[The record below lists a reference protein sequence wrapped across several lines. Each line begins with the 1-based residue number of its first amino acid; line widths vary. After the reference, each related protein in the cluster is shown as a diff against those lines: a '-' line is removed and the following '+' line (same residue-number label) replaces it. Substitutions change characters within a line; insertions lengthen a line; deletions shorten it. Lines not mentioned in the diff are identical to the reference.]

1 MKSDRIELIF
11 VENSLVS
18 DLNIDLKKA
27 NIGTIYV
34 RVDIETISFTRRFLV
49 DKGYSTRLMVVPDE
63 ENIFYIYGRKKASKA
78 VFNEHCKNTVIR
90 KDDYIRYLI
99 EVSSNDFDVVATDN
113 SKITK
118 ADIDR
123 EWITI

>member
-11 VENSLVS
+11 IENSLVS

-34 RVDIETISFTRRFLV
+34 RVDIDTISFTRQFLV
-49 DKGYSTRLMVVPDE
+49 DKGYSTRLMVIPDK
-63 ENIFYIYGRKKASKA
+63 ENVFYIYGRKKASKA

-90 KDDYIRYLI
+90 KDDYVIYLI

-118 ADIDR
+118 TDINR

>member
-1 MKSDRIELIF
+1 MKSDRVELIF
-11 VENSLVS
+11 IENSLVS

-34 RVDIETISFTRRFLV
+34 RVDIETISFTRQFLV
-49 DKGYSTRLMVVPDE
+49 DKGYSTRLMVIPDE

-118 ADIDR
+118 IDINR
-123 EWITI
+123 EWIII

>member
-18 DLNIDLKKA
+18 DLKIDLKKA

-34 RVDIETISFTRRFLV
+34 RVDIETISFTRQFLV
-49 DKGYSTRLMVVPDE
+49 DKGYSTRLMVIPDE

>member
-11 VENSLVS
+11 IENSLVS
-18 DLNIDLKKA
+18 DLNIDLEKA
-27 NIGTIYV
+27 NIGTIYA
-34 RVDIETISFTRRFLV
+34 RVGIETISFTRQLLV
-49 DKGYSTRLMVVPDE
+49 DKGYSTRLIVIPDE

-118 ADIDR
+118 TDINR
-123 EWITI
+123 GWITI

>member
-1 MKSDRIELIF
+1 MKSDRVELIF

-34 RVDIETISFTRRFLV
+34 RVDIETISFTRQFLV
-49 DKGYSTRLMVVPDE
+49 DKGYSTRLMVIPDE

-118 ADIDR
+118 TDINR